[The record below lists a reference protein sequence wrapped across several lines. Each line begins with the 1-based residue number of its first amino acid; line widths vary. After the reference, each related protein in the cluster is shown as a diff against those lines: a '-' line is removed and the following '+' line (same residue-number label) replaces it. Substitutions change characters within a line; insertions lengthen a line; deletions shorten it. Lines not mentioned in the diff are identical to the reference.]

1 MKKALLVIDCQ
12 KALVEAKPYAI
23 DACSKT
29 WQRAIQKARSQGME
43 VIYVRHQDDDL
54 VFGSGGWEIHES
66 LTPQSSEKIVDKF
79 YNSAFKATG
88 LAAYLNQKGI
98 DNLVMIGM
106 LTNNCMDTTVRVAF
120 ELGYEVSVIEHG
132 STTFDDEDIQASLLI
147 DYHESLWD
155 GNFARVEPLD
165 VILNEE

>member
-1 MKKALLVIDCQ
+1 MQLFK
-12 KALVEAKPYAI
+12 
-23 DACSKT
+23 
-29 WQRAIQKARSQGME
+29 GE
-43 VIYVRHQDDDL
+43 VI
-54 VFGSGGWEIHES
+54 E
-66 LTPQSSEKIVDKF
+66 
-79 YNSAFKATG
+79 
-88 LAAYLNQKGI
+88 KGI

-106 LTNNCMDTTVRVAF
+106 LTNYCMDTTVRVAF
-120 ELGYEVSVIEHG
+120 ELSYGVSVIEHG